1 MRISSW
7 QFCSDTKSIVNL
19 QLNKSVQ
26 AFCIHCTLSILS
38 RKLRLCYTVTH
49 KFVY

>member
-7 QFCSDTKSIVNL
+7 QFCWDTKSIVNL
-19 QLNKSVQ
+19 QLVCA